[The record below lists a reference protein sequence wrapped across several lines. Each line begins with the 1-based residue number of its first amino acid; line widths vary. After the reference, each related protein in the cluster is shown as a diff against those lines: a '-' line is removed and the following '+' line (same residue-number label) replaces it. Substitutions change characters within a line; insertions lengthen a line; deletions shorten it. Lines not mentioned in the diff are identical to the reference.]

1 MNDYNP
7 FAVVT
12 GASSGIGREL
22 AGQFAEHG
30 YDLLVSAEDESIET
44 VATHLRLSG
53 ATVQTAQADL
63 RTFDGVEQLYG
74 AICAV
79 GRPVDAV
86 ALNAGVG
93 SGEAFVQTD
102 LIDELEIISVNLAA
116 TVHLAKRLLPAMV
129 RRRRGKIL
137 ITSSI
142 ASTMPLQAVYNASTS
157 FLQSFAAA
165 LQDELKDTG
174 VTVTS
179 LMPGPTD
186 TDFFARADLLD
197 STVGQNKKDDPA
209 LVAQQGYDALMAG
222 KPKIVAGSRKTKLH
236 GLATRML
243 PDRARASARRQMTE
257 PQRR

>member
-1 MNDYNP
+1 MSDYRHP

-12 GASSGIGREL
+12 GASSGIGLEL

-30 YDLLVSAEDESIET
+30 YDLLISAEDDGIEL
-44 VATHLRLSG
+44 VATQLRQSG

-74 AICAV
+74 AICAA
-79 GRPVDAV
+79 GRPVEAV

-93 SGEAFVQTD
+93 TGGAFVRTD
-102 LIDELEIISVNLAA
+102 LIDELEIISVNLAS

-129 RRRRGKIL
+129 GRRRGKIL

-142 ASTMPLQAVYNASTS
+142 ASAMPLQAVYNASAS
-157 FLQSFAAA
+157 FLQSFAAT
-165 LQDELKDTG
+165 LQDELDDTG

-197 STVGQNKKDDPA
+197 TTIHSRKDDPA

-236 GLATRML
+236 DLATRML
-243 PDRARASARRQMTE
+243 PDRAKASAQRQ
-257 PQRR
+257 